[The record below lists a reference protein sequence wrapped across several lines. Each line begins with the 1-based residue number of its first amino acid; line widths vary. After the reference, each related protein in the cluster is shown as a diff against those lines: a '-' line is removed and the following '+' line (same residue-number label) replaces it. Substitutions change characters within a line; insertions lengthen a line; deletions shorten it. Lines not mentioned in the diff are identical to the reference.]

1 MSSVKSK
8 SYILLQ
14 IKTILEKK
22 GKSDEEIEEFIEAN
36 KDNKVYELL
45 VLKKTL
51 QNSEGEEDQDYI
63 TISENVLRNRF

>member
-14 IKTILEKK
+14 IKTLLEKK
-22 GKSDEEIEEFIEAN
+22 GKTDEEIEEFLEAN

-45 VLKKTL
+45 VLKKSL
-51 QNSEGEEDQDYI
+51 QNLENDQEFI

>member
-22 GKSDEEIEEFIEAN
+22 SKSDEEIEEFIETN

-51 QNSEGEEDQDYI
+51 QNSEGEYDQDFI